1 MLRVLS
7 LENLTVTR
15 KLALGFGL
23 MLALAVWLAATGL
36 KGLHN
41 DKTSFERINRLSTL
55 FDETVFAREAN
66 YQYALAPQAAHLDT
80 HQTHQQ
86 ALHSALNAVLE
97 DVQRGAW
104 PAEDLQTV
112 QQLADGLQGYITTH
126 QAALALDP
134 PDSARVV
141 QANALLADLQGS
153 INVLYK
159 KEEER
164 AAASVATVVSILLG
178 VTVATLVLGTLI
190 AWLIGRQIVRPLRQS
205 LEAAERIAHGDLTVQ
220 LDSHRRDELGQLL
233 RAIGDMS
240 QRLREVIT
248 RIGHGSSQLAV
259 SASQLATITTQ
270 TQAGTDSQRS
280 ATDRVATAMNQ
291 MTSMVQAV
299 ARNSEDAAQAA
310 RQADEEASGA
320 SGISRNAIVQIE
332 ALAGEVGVSAESMS
346 RLHQE
351 IDRIASVLGVI
362 KAVAGQTTLLALN
375 AAIEA
380 ARAGAAGRGFAVVAD
395 EVRSLAQRTQQSS
408 EEIEHLIGE
417 LQRIANESTQI
428 MQSSVE
434 QTQSTV
440 TGVRN
445 TGDALAAITRQVS
458 DIQQMSLRIASAA
471 EEQTTVVEEITRN
484 VLHVRETAD
493 QSALASSEIASSS
506 VELARLGSDLQ
517 SLVVHFRT

>member
-1 MLRVLS
+1 
-7 LENLTVTR
+7 
-15 KLALGFGL
+15 
-23 MLALAVWLAATGL
+23 
-36 KGLHN
+36 
-41 DKTSFERINRLSTL
+41 
-55 FDETVFAREAN
+55 
-66 YQYALAPQAAHLDT
+66 
-80 HQTHQQ
+80 
-86 ALHSALNAVLE
+86 
-97 DVQRGAW
+97 
-104 PAEDLQTV
+104 
-112 QQLADGLQGYITTH
+112 
-126 QAALALDP
+126 
-134 PDSARVV
+134 
-141 QANALLADLQGS
+141 
-153 INVLYK
+153 
-159 KEEER
+159 
-164 AAASVATVVSILLG
+164 
-178 VTVATLVLGTLI
+178 
-190 AWLIGRQIVRPLRQS
+190 
-205 LEAAERIAHGDLTVQ
+205 
-220 LDSHRRDELGQLL
+220 
-233 RAIGDMS
+233 MS

-280 ATDRVATAMNQ
+280 DTDRVATAMNQ

-362 KAVAGQTTLLALN
+362 KAVAGQTNLLALN

-380 ARAGAAGRGFAVVAD
+380 ARAGEAGRGFAVVAD